1 MAADASIYSLI
12 KPQAQVSGPLDQYGD
27 ALKLKSLMG
36 AQGLQDLQMRHAQQG
51 LDDEQAVRS
60 AYQQSGGDPV
70 KLRSLLQGGGN
81 YKQLQALD
89 KFNLDRTKTQ
99 GEIEKTKAETGKL
112 GIETTVKAMDI
123 HRNDLANINT
133 PADAAQWV
141 LAAYNNPHLSQLAQ
155 RAGSPQE
162 AIGRIPT
169 DPAGFAEWKQ
179 KNALGMT
186 KFIELNKPNIHIQDV
201 GGMSNIVSV
210 PGLGGA
216 PSVLSGTAKTQTPD
230 SIASNITSRANNT
243 ATVGA
248 TIRGQNMT
256 DARTRELTQA
266 TREAAASGK
275 IPQGYRQ
282 LPDGNLE
289 AIPGGPHDTKI
300 SDKAV
305 EAKKILQ
312 AYATARDGLLD
323 GLDGTDTG
331 PLAGRIPASTSAQQI
346 AEGGVAA
353 MAPILKSIFRAAG
366 EGTFTDKD
374 QDLLMA
380 MIPTRLDNADARAT
394 KLANIDR
401 IISAK
406 LGMPVPERVIKQA
419 SSGKIR
425 NAPVGVL
432 TANPDGSFNY
442 GGKR

>member
-36 AQGLQDLQMRHAQQG
+36 AQGLQDLQMRQAQQAI
-51 LDDEQAVRS
+51 DDEAGTRQFYAGLKPGEDPRS
-60 AYQQSGGDPV
+60 RIADLLRVNPKAGMAAQKYYQDSDKTV
-70 KLRSLLQGGGN
+70 AEMEKL
-81 YKQLQALD
+81 
-89 KFNLDRTKTQ
+89 
-99 GEIEKTKAETGKL
+99 KAETGRI

-141 LAAYNNPHLSQLAQ
+141 MAAYNNPHLSQLAQ

-230 SIASNITSRANNT
+230 SIATNNTSRLNNA

-248 TIRGQNMT
+248 TIRGQNLT
-256 DARTRELTQA
+256 DVRSRELAQA

-300 SDKAV
+300 GDKAV
-305 EAKKILQ
+305 EAKKTLQ

-323 GLDGTDTG
+323 GLEGTDATG
-331 PLAGRIPASTSAQQI
+331 PFVGRIPATTSAAQI
-346 AEGGVAA
+346 ADGGVAA
-353 MAPILKSIFRAAG
+353 MAPILKGLFRSAG

-374 QDLLMA
+374 QELLMG
-380 MIPTRLDNADARAT
+380 MVPTRNDRPDARAA
-394 KLANIDR
+394 KIANIDR
-401 IISAK
+401 IVSAK
-406 LGMPVPERVIKQA
+406 MGMPVPNRAIRQA
-419 SSGKIR
+419 SGGKI
-425 NAPVGVL
+425 
-432 TANPDGSFNY
+432 
-442 GGKR
+442 GGIDASKLSDAELKRELGIN